1 MLDRVDLRWG
11 GVRVSKNIVV
21 LSDGTGQEG
30 GEGHNTNIYRMFD
43 MVEDRTQRQVVYY
56 DAGVGTGWRKVTGNA
71 FGRGFSRNIRQAYQ
85 FIFEQ
90 FEVGDRI
97 YLIGFS
103 RGAATVRSLS
113 GFIFHFGILPR
124 SRPKLIKQAF
134 RIYRKRKKRDFGMR
148 VDDFVRANG
157 TMYTNIEFLG
167 CYDTVAALG
176 FPIKSV
182 ASLIDQIPGF
192 GWKFH
197 DLDLSANVN
206 NAYQALAVDD
216 ERRTFHPKLWN
227 YPPPNPQTQFLKQVW
242 FVGMHTDVGG
252 GYRSGQTLSSIPL
265 VWLTE
270 QAAKCGVYVRA
281 DLEPIYEDAAGV
293 MHDSRWKPT
302 AKLYIKKVRSWDP
315 QRSDQPIVHQ
325 SVLDRRAHGHSP
337 VERKPNDTV
346 DVAYDPWILE
356 DHPPGKYDVEP
367 WKKVDEQDWYHAV
380 GSPEAIE

>member
-1 MLDRVDLRWG
+1 MGAGLGSFFGGVDGRSVSHSPGDCRGSSTSGEVDLVRRRALLLDPMLDRVDLRWG

-134 RIYRKRKKRDFGMR
+134 RIYKIG
-148 VDDFVRANG
+148 
-157 TMYTNIEFLG
+157 
-167 CYDTVAALG
+167 
-176 FPIKSV
+176 
-182 ASLIDQIPGF
+182 
-192 GWKFH
+192 
-197 DLDLSANVN
+197 
-206 NAYQALAVDD
+206 
-216 ERRTFHPKLWN
+216 
-227 YPPPNPQTQFLKQVW
+227 
-242 FVGMHTDVGG
+242 
-252 GYRSGQTLSSIPL
+252 
-265 VWLTE
+265 
-270 QAAKCGVYVRA
+270 
-281 DLEPIYEDAAGV
+281 
-293 MHDSRWKPT
+293 
-302 AKLYIKKVRSWDP
+302 
-315 QRSDQPIVHQ
+315 
-325 SVLDRRAHGHSP
+325 RAH
-337 VERKPNDTV
+337 V
-346 DVAYDPWILE
+346 
-356 DHPPGKYDVEP
+356 
-367 WKKVDEQDWYHAV
+367 
-380 GSPEAIE
+380 